1 MKTPQFLLILSLIL
15 AFQFSCK
22 SDDDSTQPDETED
35 PTVEDPIPDEVY
47 DVYIVGTALG
57 KPVFWKNGNLNLLE
71 SDDNYGQAT
80 GILKVLDD
88 IYITGE
94 LNIMADKIVPV
105 YWKNGEMTVLTDETA
120 IHRTSGI
127 YVQGNDVWVSSTKI
141 QVPSGGVNLAGYWKN
156 GIWTQLGSGT
166 VHSHA
171 SGIKLDGADVYVGGF
186 ENHTGCYWENGVR
199 HDLTTSGSY
208 IYGMQF
214 YEGDK
219 YFVGSYAS
227 SIFNA
232 CYWINGTLVDLSD
245 HTNSSTATS
254 IFIDNEYVYV
264 GGKEVVGSGNHA
276 AVFWNDGIKIN
287 ITDGSIESYV
297 NDIAAV
303 HSDVF
308 VVYIQNDLPYYW
320 KNGTSYSLE
329 VETSSYGYANGIL
342 VTPKN

>member
-1 MKTPQFLLILSLIL
+1 MKTPQFLLVLTLIL

-57 KPVFWKNGNLNLLE
+57 KPVIWKNGNLNLLD
-71 SDDNYGQAT
+71 SDENYGRAT
-80 GILKVLDD
+80 GILKVMDD

-94 LNIMADKIVPV
+94 LNISTDKTVPV
-105 YWKNGEMTVLTDETA
+105 YWKNGEMTTLTDETA
-120 IHRTSGI
+120 IYGTSGI

-156 GIWTQLGSGT
+156 GIWNQLGSGIID
-166 VHSHA
+166 SHA
-171 SGIKLDGADVYVGGF
+171 SGIELEGADVYVGGY
-186 ENHTGCYWENGVR
+186 ENYKGCYWLNGVR
-199 HDLTTSGSY
+199 NDFTTPNSN

-219 YFVGSYAS
+219 YFVGIYSN

-232 CYWINGTLVDLSD
+232 CYWKNGTLVDLSD
-245 HTNSSTATS
+245 HTNSSVATC
-254 IFIDNEYVYV
+254 IFVENENVYV
-264 GGKEVVGSGNHA
+264 GGRELIGSSFYS
-276 AVFWNDGIKIN
+276 AVFWKNGVKTV
-287 ITDGSIESYV
+287 ITDGTFDAYV
-297 NDIAAV
+297 DDIAAV
-303 HSDVF
+303 NSDVF
-308 VVYIQNDLPYYW
+308 LVYTESNTPYYW